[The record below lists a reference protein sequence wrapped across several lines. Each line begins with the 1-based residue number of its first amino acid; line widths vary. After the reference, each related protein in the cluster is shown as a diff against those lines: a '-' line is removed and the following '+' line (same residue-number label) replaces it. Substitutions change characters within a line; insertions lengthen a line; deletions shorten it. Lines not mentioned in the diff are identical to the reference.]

1 MTLLILGIALW
12 YAGHMWKRALPDR
25 HAAMGDKAKGV
36 SAMLLLAS
44 VVLMVIGYRATESF
58 DLVTY
63 PPFLRHL
70 NNLAIVF
77 AIYFMSPGPSK
88 GALFHK
94 MRHPM
99 LTGFIVW
106 AIAHIVVNPDPTSLI
121 LFGALTVWAV
131 AEIIVINRA
140 EPNWTPH
147 PKGALAKDGMFL
159 AASIVLTLVIGFI
172 HGLIGP
178 SPFGM

>member
-1 MTLLILGIALW
+1 MATMIIGIALW
-12 YAGHMWKRALPDR
+12 YAGHFWKRALPAR

-36 SAMLLLAS
+36 SALIL
-44 VVLMVIGYRATESF
+44 VVGIVLMVIGYRSIESY
-58 DLVTY
+58 DLFAY
-63 PPFLRHL
+63 PAFLKHI
-70 NNLAIVF
+70 NNLAILV

-88 GALFHK
+88 GALFYR

-99 LTGFIVW
+99 LTGFIIWSV
-106 AIAHIVVNPDPTSLI
+106 AHIVVNPDPASII
-121 LFGALTVWAV
+121 LFGALTIWAV

-140 EPNWTPH
+140 EPEWTPNT
-147 PKGALAKDGMFL
+147 KGTIAKDGMFL
-159 AASIVLTLVIGFI
+159 GASVVLTLVIGFI